1 MVSSRPK
8 LAPLI
13 VQLGLTG
20 AAMVC
25 GQALIGKS
33 GPAIAQDELP
43 TVGKITKTGVKYFD
57 YRVGEGS
64 TPRSALLL

>member
-1 MVSSRPK
+1 
-8 LAPLI
+8 
-13 VQLGLTG
+13 
-20 AAMVC
+20 MVC